1 MEQETPNVSTLTK
14 VYYATDKKGTDKKQ
28 VMFTEEIPPLEE
40 APEQITAQVL
50 DLEYELA
57 QPGIRKASSIELP
70 VLYTH
75 KQHKELSALDKNKDY
90 YWFFELPQSTVP
102 ESGKSLVRYLK
113 GKMRLTMDTISVG
126 EFLKDKLTI
135 YKNSAVEE
143 SEGFPTV

>member
-14 VYYATDKKGTDKKQ
+14 VYYATDKQGSDKKQ

-57 QPGIRKASSIELP
+57 QPGIRKAGSIELP

-75 KQHKELSALDKNKDY
+75 KQHKELNALDKNKDY
-90 YWFFELPQSTVP
+90 YWFFELPQATAP
-102 ESGKSLVRYLK
+102 ESGKPLVRYLK

-135 YKNSAVEE
+135 YKNSEVSEN
-143 SEGFPTV
+143 EGFPTE